1 MPTGML
7 QEGAIDL
14 VADHV
19 PPASHADL
27 VAGLLAGQ
35 RRLHA
40 LGITGWQDAIVRPDL
55 AAAYTEVHR
64 SGRLTARTRLALL
77 WDNKRGLEQIDELV
91 ERREAAAADG
101 LAAGS
106 VKLFVDGI
114 IENRTAVMVE
124 PYLDPD
130 GRVSEA
136 RGIPMIE
143 PDLLTAAV
151 VELDGRGFQCHFHA
165 IGDGGVR
172 LALDAIQAARRCERR
187 LEIIGTTSRTS
198 S

>member
-1 MPTGML
+1 MGMASGSTRVALQRAGVDASTPDPADGRIERDPDGMPTGML

-64 SGRLTARTRLALL
+64 SGRLTART
-77 WDNKRGLEQIDELV
+77 
-91 ERREAAAADG
+91 
-101 LAAGS
+101 AAG
-106 VKLFVDGI
+106 
-114 IENRTAVMVE
+114 
-124 PYLDPD
+124 
-130 GRVSEA
+130 
-136 RGIPMIE
+136 
-143 PDLLTAAV
+143 AAV
-151 VELDGRGFQCHFHA
+151 GQQARPGAGR
-165 IGDGGVR
+165 
-172 LALDAIQAARRCERR
+172 
-187 LEIIGTTSRTS
+187 
-198 S
+198 